1 MFNPTPNGIIGTGQ
15 PLGGVP
21 QNLGEI
27 PPGVIPSPQRLDP
40 NHPDAGFIDQDGPDT
55 RSAAAGE
62 GSGTAGDGL
71 EIKATDVA
79 GEA

>member
-1 MFNPTPNGIIGTGQ
+1 MSNPTPNGQIGTGQ
-15 PLGGVP
+15 PLSSVP

-40 NHPDAGFIDQDGPDT
+40 NHPDSGFIAADSPDA

-62 GSGTAGDGL
+62 GSGTAGDRL